1 MPKGGPGEPPDKSD
15 PRTPKVS
22 DNIAN
27 LQATT
32 LTMDPSGVAP
42 EPSREPSG
50 SLGVE
55 FSLADAEKTIE
66 STTSSSSNI
75 KRKSHPTLHPK
86 TPVPSDIEVSQQI
99 VSEVGLLPI
108 ADVAT
113 EAGLLSDEV
122 IPWGIAKAKVRAN
135 YF

>member
-1 MPKGGPGEPPDKSD
+1 
-15 PRTPKVS
+15 
-22 DNIAN
+22 
-27 LQATT
+27 
-32 LTMDPSGVAP
+32 MDPSGVAP
-42 EPSREPSG
+42 ESSREPSG

-75 KRKSHPTLHPK
+75 NRKSRPTLQPK

-122 IPWGIAKAKVRAN
+122 IPWGIAKAKVRAI

>member
-1 MPKGGPGEPPDKSD
+1 
-15 PRTPKVS
+15 
-22 DNIAN
+22 
-27 LQATT
+27 
-32 LTMDPSGVAP
+32 MDPSGVAP
-42 EPSREPSG
+42 EPYREPSG

-55 FSLADAEKTIE
+55 FSLADAA
-66 STTSSSSNI
+66 SSSSNVN
-75 KRKSHPTLHPK
+75 RKSHPTLKPK

>member
-1 MPKGGPGEPPDKSD
+1 
-15 PRTPKVS
+15 
-22 DNIAN
+22 
-27 LQATT
+27 
-32 LTMDPSGVAP
+32 MDPSGVAP

-50 SLGVE
+50 SVGVE
-55 FSLADAEKTIE
+55 FSLADAEKTI
-66 STTSSSSNI
+66 N
-75 KRKSHPTLHPK
+75 RKSHPTLQPK

-122 IPWGIAKAKVRAN
+122 IPWGIAKAKVRAIH
-135 YF
+135 F